1 MQLSKDNMKTDVE
14 QVQRKNIMA
23 GNLKSILSSI
33 RYRETLIF
41 QSPTLMGLVMFL
53 PDLSFHHIVQ
63 ALYAGLGS
71 FLVMASIFAVN
82 DWADIDLDSQNTLK
96 RNDTFVKLGIDR
108 GQMLGLVIALATGGI
123 ILFAALSRLHLLTAL
138 GAIAFGLA
146 YSVPLRGLR
155 GKNIPVFSSLL
166 HFGGTLLSFL
176 LGALTFAPADWHG
189 LLVAL
194 HPAILITAGHLVHE
208 VEDYE
213 QDQLAHCQTNAVRF
227 GRKPVFI
234 LASLLF
240 GVSFLLLLW
249 LVQEGLFPGVI
260 KYTSI
265 LYLAY
270 LVPAIQ
276 SYRSGLTRDSVQHLQ
291 RQYRILFATIVLTML
306 IGSIFNNWA
315 L

>member
-1 MQLSKDNMKTDVE
+1 MQIFDKAGKTNLK
-14 QVQRKNIMA
+14 QIRKSPMS
-23 GNLKSILSSI
+23 GNLKSILLSI
-33 RYRETLIF
+33 RYRESLIF

-53 PDLSFHHIVQ
+53 PDLSFHHVVE

-96 RNDTFVKLGIDR
+96 RNDTFLKLGIGPR
-108 GQMLGLVIALATGGI
+108 QMLGLVVSLAAGGI
-123 ILFAALSRLHLLTAL
+123 ILFAVLSRLHLLIAL

-146 YSVPLRGLR
+146 YSVPVQEMR

-213 QDQLAHCQTNAVRF
+213 QDQLALCQTNAVRF

-240 GVSFLLLLW
+240 SVSFLLLYY
-249 LVQEGLFPGVI
+249 LVQQGFFPAVI

-276 SYRSGLTRDSVQHLQ
+276 SYRSGLTRDSVQRLQ
-291 RQYRILFATIVLTML
+291 RQYRILFAAIVLIML
-306 IGSIFNNWA
+306 VGSLFNNWI
-315 L
+315 LW

>member
-1 MQLSKDNMKTDVE
+1 MQIYDGKTDLE
-14 QVQRKNIMA
+14 QVQRKNLMA
-23 GNLKSILSSI
+23 GNLKSILLSI
-33 RYRETLIF
+33 RYRESLIF

-53 PDLSFHHIVQ
+53 PNLSFHHIIE

-96 RNDTFVKLGIDR
+96 RNDTFLKLGIAP
-108 GQMLGLVIALATGGI
+108 GQMLGLVISLAAGGI

-146 YSVPLRGLR
+146 YSVPVRGLR

-194 HPAILITAGHLVHE
+194 HPAILITAGHLIHE

-240 GVSFLLLLW
+240 GVSFLLLYW
-249 LVQEGLFPGVI
+249 LAGEGFFPNII
-260 KYTSI
+260 KYAPL

-270 LVPAIQ
+270 VVPAIQ
-276 SYRSGLTRDSVQHLQ
+276 TYRSGLTRDNVQHLQ
-291 RQYRILFATIVLTML
+291 RQYRFLFAAILLVML
-306 IGSIFNNWA
+306 IGSMLNH
-315 L
+315 